1 VGLCRE
7 DADTGRQV
15 DQGDLEK
22 LAEMKTL
29 FTTWMKEVGAKDV
42 APNPAYDAKRP
53 LFNARDEALRAG
65 KAGKK

>member
-1 VGLCRE
+1 
-7 DADTGRQV
+7 
-15 DQGDLEK
+15 
-22 LAEMKTL
+22 MKTL